1 MKYKVGDKVKVIDKL
16 KKSRVSYRGTFVP
29 DMDIYLGKTIEIE
42 EVDDED
48 KDYYSNGWHWT
59 DEMIERKENEK
70 YNMFTKDD
78 LENGDIIFL
87 RNGNELIVYNDN
99 ELCDL
104 ESDYFNPLNNLE
116 DLEED
121 LTYEDDEDY
130 DVVEVKRPSGYDTMF
145 ERKEEVKEMTVSEIS
160 KKLGYEVKIVKEKK

>member
-1 MKYKVGDKVKVIDKL
+1 MKFKVGD
-16 KKSRVSYRGTFVP
+16 RVRRVRDYHFNMEKGDTGIIENISYGE
-29 DMDIYLGKTIEIE
+29 YLGCINGVDVRLDKNNDLVCGNDEINLELIE
-42 EVDDED
+42 
-48 KDYYSNGWHWT
+48 G
-59 DEMIERKENEK
+59 ENE
-70 YNMFTKDD
+70 MTKDD

-104 ESDYFNPLNNLE
+104 ESDCFSPLNNLE

-121 LTYEDDEDY
+121 LIYEDDEDY

-160 KKLGYEVKIVKEKK
+160 KKLGYEVKIVKEK